1 MARFCT
7 LYSGSSG
14 NSTYIGTGT
23 GGILV
28 DAGVSCKALL
38 TALSARDIRPDTI
51 RGLFLTHEH
60 IDHIKGVRVLLKK
73 YAIPL
78 FASRETLEWLAD
90 RGELPSTGP
99 VQEISASTVIAA
111 GDMEIRPFATS
122 HDSLSSFGYA
132 VNLPDGRRISVATD
146 LGYVSDEVHQAIHGS
161 DLVLLESNYDEAM
174 LRCGPYPY
182 PLKRRIASD
191 SGHLSN
197 DSSALEARTL
207 VDSGTTRLVLGHLSK
222 ENNHPELARET
233 VRSELTLAGMAEG
246 GDYLLCVAPRTEPGP
261 MMIF

>member
-1 MARFCT
+1 MNCLLHDANEPVGYRIY
-7 LYSGSSG
+7 LPGGSS
-14 NSTYIGTGT
+14 
-23 GGILV
+23 
-28 DAGVSCKALL
+28 
-38 TALSARDIRPDTI
+38 
-51 RGLFLTHEH
+51 
-60 IDHIKGVRVLLKK
+60 
-73 YAIPL
+73 
-78 FASRETLEWLAD
+78 
-90 RGELPSTGP
+90 
-99 VQEISASTVIAA
+99 IA
-111 GDMEIRPFATS
+111 
-122 HDSLSSFGYA
+122 
-132 VNLPDGRRISVATD
+132 VATD

-246 GDYLLCVAPRTEPGP
+246 GDYLLSVAPRTEPGP

>member
-111 GDMEIRPFATS
+111 GDMGDPALCHQPRFAVQ
-122 HDSLSSFGYA
+122 LRLCGEPA
-132 VNLPDGRRISVATD
+132 RWAQD
-146 LGYVSDEVHQAIHGS
+146 LGSH
-161 DLVLLESNYDEAM
+161 
-174 LRCGPYPY
+174 
-182 PLKRRIASD
+182 
-191 SGHLSN
+191 
-197 DSSALEARTL
+197 
-207 VDSGTTRLVLGHLSK
+207 
-222 ENNHPELARET
+222 
-233 VRSELTLAGMAEG
+233 
-246 GDYLLCVAPRTEPGP
+246 
-261 MMIF
+261 

>member
-73 YAIPL
+73 YA
-78 FASRETLEWLAD
+78 WN
-90 RGELPSTGP
+90 GWQTG
-99 VQEISASTVIAA
+99 ANC
-111 GDMEIRPFATS
+111 RP
-122 HDSLSSFGYA
+122 
-132 VNLPDGRRISVATD
+132 PGR
-146 LGYVSDEVHQAIHGS
+146 
-161 DLVLLESNYDEAM
+161 
-174 LRCGPYPY
+174 C
-182 PLKRRIASD
+182 RRS
-191 SGHLSN
+191 
-197 DSSALEARTL
+197 
-207 VDSGTTRLVLGHLSK
+207 
-222 ENNHPELARET
+222 PP
-233 VRSELTLAGMAEG
+233 
-246 GDYLLCVAPRTEPGP
+246 PR
-261 MMIF
+261 

>member
-1 MARFCT
+1 M
-7 LYSGSSG
+7 
-14 NSTYIGTGT
+14 
-23 GGILV
+23 

-38 TALSARDIRPDTI
+38 TALSARDIAPEKI
-51 RGLFLTHEH
+51 RALFLTHEH

-78 FASRETLEWLAD
+78 FASRQTLEWLAD
-90 RGELPSTGP
+90 HGELPAGAQ
-99 VQEISASTVIAA
+99 VREISPSEPVSA
-111 GDMEIRPFATS
+111 GEMEVLPFQAS
-122 HDSLSSFGYA
+122 HDSLSCCGYT
-132 VNLPDGRRISVATD
+132 VSLPDGRKISVATD
-146 LGYVSDEVHQAIHGS
+146 LGYVSEEVHRAIHGS
-161 DLVLLESNYDEAM
+161 DLVLLEANYDEAM

-197 DSSALEARTL
+197 DSSAQEARSL
-207 VDSGTTRLVLGHLSK
+207 VDTGTTRLVLGHLSR

-246 GDYLLCVAPRTEPGP
+246 GDYQLSVAPRSEPGP

>member
-1 MARFCT
+1 MAISSLTVLSGCREDEDLNLLTYPDNNFT
-7 LYSGSSG
+7 LAADDEDGSEITV
-14 NSTYIGTGT
+14 NATYNND
-23 GGILV
+23 GILEFDKPV
-28 DAGVSCKALL
+28 TFTFRFNASPEETIVTFEPMGENVELSDTKLIIPAGYTDVSVTL
-38 TALSARDIRPDTI
+38 
-51 RGLFLTHEH
+51 G
-60 IDHIKGVRVLLKK
+60 IKN
-73 YAIPL
+73 
-78 FASRETLEWLAD
+78 
-90 RGELPSTGP
+90 
-99 VQEISASTVIAA
+99 
-111 GDMEIRPFATS
+111 MEAF
-122 HDSLSSFGYA
+122 
-132 VNLPDGRRISVATD
+132 
-146 LGYVSDEVHQAIHGS
+146 Q
-161 DLVLLESNYDEAM
+161 SNYDEAM

-246 GDYLLCVAPRTEPGP
+246 GDYLLSVAPRTEPGP

>member
-1 MARFCT
+1 MAIFCP

-14 NSTYIGTGT
+14 NSTY
-23 GGILV
+23 L
-28 DAGVSCKALL
+28 DAGESALLIDLGVSCRAAV
-38 TALSARDIRPDTI
+38 TALQQLGADFSKLKGILI
-51 RGLFLTHEH
+51 THEH
-60 IDHIKGVRVLLKK
+60 SDHIKGLRVFLKK
-73 YAIPL
+73 YPL
-78 FASRETLEWLAD
+78 PLYATEPVLEYLREHV
-90 RGELPSTGP
+90 ELP
-99 VQEISASTVIAA
+99 A
-111 GDMEIRPFATS
+111 GLPLYEADPEGFCVGQMMVRPFATS

-246 GDYLLCVAPRTEPGP
+246 GDYLLSVAPRTEPGP